1 MTPMKS
7 TSNNAQEFSNTLS
20 FKIDKYTVGFPLD
33 FLKLNNTMVH
43 MHPTVLILQSATE
56 K

>member
-7 TSNNAQEFSNTLS
+7 TSNNAQEFDTLS
-20 FKIDKYTVGFPLD
+20 FEIDKYTVGFPLD

-43 MHPTVLILQSATE
+43 VHPTVLILQSATE